1 MSEPWPP
8 WRPVRWST
16 SSSAWARAPG
26 PPWPSACWRRWPP
39 STISASIPPHEARTH
54 PARLRP
60 GADPRRRRRLRAP
73 GRLAPALDPEQCPGG
88 GRFRLATPLLQ
99 LPRGQ
104 GLRRRRAG
112 GGPRRLAGGA
122 SAGTGREPGDDD
134 RGAPRAPAG
143 GGGAGRAGGG
153 DRRGRQ
159 RRGYRRPLAGDPR
172 PVGTINTLILID
184 GHLTDG
190 GLVNACLSASEAKV
204 RALHS
209 LGVLDPHSGTP
220 ASGTSTDCLAVA
232 ATQAGA
238 VTPYAGSGTRLGRE
252 LGQAV
257 YRATRASL
265 LASREWRWRQE
276 EAAHG

>member
-1 MSEPWPP
+1 M
-8 WRPVRWST
+8 RPGPTQFAFGPGLTLDAAADCVYLAAPRPLWT
-16 SSSAWARAPG
+16 LSSALVG
-26 PPWPSACWRRWPP
+26 GGFGWRRHFCNFHVDKDYAG
-39 STISASIPPHEARTH
+39 S
-54 PARLRP
+54 
-60 GADPRRRRRLRAP
+60 
-73 GRLAPALDPEQCPGG
+73 APAADLAAWLAARGLPEGDSLAMMTAV
-88 GRFRLATPLLQ
+88 RLEHL
-99 LPRGQ
+99 RVEVGQ
-104 GLRRRRAG
+104 GVLVAVT
-112 GGPRRLAGGA
+112 A
-122 SAGTGREPGDDD
+122 
-134 RGAPRAPAG
+134 
-143 GGGAGRAGGG
+143 GAGNAV
-153 DRRGRQ
+153 DIVA
-159 RRGYRRPLAGDPR
+159 PLAGDPR
-172 PVGTINTLILID
+172 PVGTINTLVVID

-232 ATQAGA
+232 ATQAGP

-265 LASREWRWRQE
+265 LASREWRRRQE